1 VKALKIWLGV
11 TAILCV
17 GAIVADQTVRRR
29 FGRPPRRE
37 VTGSPTGAVDVQ
49 IGAVDGSTV
58 RGWWFGS
65 GPGPAAL
72 VIHGWGG
79 QAGDMLPVADV
90 MRRLG
95 LNVLLLDA
103 RGHGRSADI
112 SVASMPSFAD
122 DVRSGLGWLR
132 SMPGVDPGRIVLV
145 GHSVGA
151 GACLF
156 VASGD
161 PEVAGVVSL
170 ASMADPSALM
180 AGMIGHYLPA
190 PLTRLALRY
199 VEHVI
204 GHRYTQFAPVH
215 TIGRI
220 SVPVLLLHGAQD
232 TTVPVADAHRL
243 HALAPA
249 NSDLL
254 VVADADHF
262 SIEGLDTAE
271 PQLRQFLQS
280 AGVIAVAPLDSGARR
295 PSGRRR
301 R

>member
-1 VKALKIWLGV
+1 MRALRVWLGA
-11 TAILCV
+11 TAVLGV
-17 GAIVADQTVRRR
+17 GAVVADRTMRRTY
-29 FGRPPRRE
+29 GRPPRRDG
-37 VTGSPTGAVDVQ
+37 TGSPPTGAIEVQ
-49 IGAVDGSTV
+49 IDAVNGS
-58 RGWWFGS
+58 RLHGWWFGS
-65 GPGPAAL
+65 DDPGPAAL

-79 QAGDMLPVADV
+79 QASDMLPVADV
-90 MRRLG
+90 MRGLG

-103 RGHGRSADI
+103 RGHGSSDGI

-122 DVRSGLGWLR
+122 DVRAGLGWLR
-132 SMPGVDPGRIVLV
+132 SAPGVDPARIALV

-161 PEVAGVVSL
+161 PEVAALVSL

-204 GHRYTQFAPVH
+204 GHRFTQFAPVH

-220 SVPVLLLHGAQD
+220 SAPVLLLHGEKD
-232 TTVPVADAHRL
+232 TTVPVTDARRL
-243 HALAPA
+243 HDLAPR
-249 NSDLL
+249 NSELL

-271 PQLRQFLQS
+271 PRLRRFLQD
-280 AGVIAVAPLDSGARR
+280 AGVLA
-295 PSGRRR
+295 
-301 R
+301 

>member
-37 VTGSPTGAVDVQ
+37 VTGSPTGADDVQ
-49 IGAVDGSTV
+49 IDAVNGSTL
-58 RGWWFGS
+58 RGWWFES
-65 GPGPAAL
+65 TDPGPAAL

-112 SVASMPSFAD
+112 PVASMPSFAD
-122 DVRSGLGWLR
+122 DVRSGLGWMR
-132 SMPGVDPGRIVLV
+132 STPGVDPARIVLV

-151 GACLF
+151 GACLY

-220 SVPVLLLHGAQD
+220 SAPVLLLHGAQD

-243 HALAPA
+243 HALAPEH
-249 NSDLL
+249 SDLL
-254 VVADADHF
+254 VVTDADHF
-262 SIEGLDTAE
+262 SIEGLETAE
-271 PQLRQFLQS
+271 PQLSHFLNR
-280 AGVIAVAPLDSGARR
+280 AGVLT
-295 PSGRRR
+295 
-301 R
+301 

>member
-1 VKALKIWLGV
+1 MKALKIWLGV
-11 TAILCV
+11 TAILGV
-17 GAIVADQTVRRR
+17 GAIVADRTVRRR
-29 FGRPPRRE
+29 FGRPPRRGF
-37 VTGSPTGAVDVQ
+37 TGSPTGAVDVQ
-49 IGAVDGSTV
+49 IDAVDGSTL
-58 RGWWFGS
+58 RGWWFES
-65 GPGPAAL
+65 TDPGPAAL

-90 MRRLG
+90 IRRLG

-103 RGHGRSADI
+103 RGHGRSADT

-122 DVRSGLGWLR
+122 DVRAGLEWLR
-132 SMPGVDPGRIVLV
+132 SAPGADPARIVLV

-161 PEVAGVVSL
+161 PEVAAVVCL

-180 AGMIGHYLPA
+180 AGMIGQYLPA

-199 VEHVI
+199 VERVI
-204 GHRYTQFAPVH
+204 GHRFTQFAPVH

-220 SVPVLLLHGAQD
+220 SAPVLLLHGAQD
-232 TTVPVADAHRL
+232 TTVPLADARRL
-243 HALAPA
+243 HALAPEY
-249 NSDLL
+249 SDLL

-271 PQLRQFLQS
+271 PRLRRFLQG
-280 AGVIAVAPLDSGARR
+280 AGVLT
-295 PSGRRR
+295 
-301 R
+301 

>member
-37 VTGSPTGAVDVQ
+37 VTGSPTGADDVQ
-49 IGAVDGSTV
+49 IDAVNGSTL
-58 RGWWFGS
+58 RGWWFES
-65 GPGPAAL
+65 TDPGPAAL

-112 SVASMPSFAD
+112 PVASMPSFAD
-122 DVRSGLGWLR
+122 DVRSGLGWMR
-132 SMPGVDPGRIVLV
+132 STPGVDPARIVLV

-151 GACLF
+151 GACLY
-156 VASGD
+156 VTSGD

-220 SVPVLLLHGAQD
+220 SAPVLLLHGAQD

-243 HALAPA
+243 HALAPEH
-249 NSDLL
+249 SDLL
-254 VVADADHF
+254 VVTDADHF
-262 SIEGLDTAE
+262 SIEGLETAE
-271 PQLRQFLQS
+271 PQLSHFLNR
-280 AGVIAVAPLDSGARR
+280 AGVLT
-295 PSGRRR
+295 
-301 R
+301 